1 MTEIFQLQP
10 KDSYNNVSTQIL
22 ESLSTII
29 QRQFSDF
36 VSWSVQRI
44 VKASATMWSLEEV
57 SLAQALW
64 TFLDS
69 SLITTT
75 MEAEEAWIATL
86 TLILTVRVGRHQGD
100 YEPSLK
106 FIEIPNVSS

>member
-10 KDSYNNVSTQIL
+10 KDSYNKVSIQIL

-44 VKASATMWSLEEV
+44 VKALATMWSLEEV

-64 TFLDS
+64 TFLDP
-69 SLITTT
+69 SLIIVA
-75 MEAEEAWIATL
+75 ME
-86 TLILTVRVGRHQGD
+86 VDDG
-100 YEPSLK
+100 K
-106 FIEIPNVSS
+106 